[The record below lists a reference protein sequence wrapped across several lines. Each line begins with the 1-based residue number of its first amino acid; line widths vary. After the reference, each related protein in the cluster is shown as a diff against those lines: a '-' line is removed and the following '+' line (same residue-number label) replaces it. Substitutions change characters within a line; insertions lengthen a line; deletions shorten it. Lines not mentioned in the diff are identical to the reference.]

1 MNQPNKAFKVYQ
13 ASAGSGKTY
22 TIVKEYLELC
32 LKDEGSINNYSHILA
47 ITFTN
52 MAANEMKAKI
62 LNHLADIINS
72 DLGEE
77 PKDME
82 KTLLNDLHIE
92 RNALKSNAKRLFQ
105 SIIHDY
111 SSFCVSTID
120 AFFQQLSKSFA
131 KELGLP
137 TQFNTSIDE
146 DAVADAITER
156 IEEQIGPSNPFL
168 NTILEDFYKINFD
181 NEINKPVSF
190 FIHDFIQKLFKENAF
205 LKNEQSLFKSE
216 DDYKTTVNLLKGNI
230 KSHKEAIE
238 ESANGYVKA
247 MDSFM
252 QKNGFTEDSFNR
264 KESNPSLKLLKSFRA
279 ETYNV
284 LEDNQ
289 IQLLNGEYN
298 WHTKDLQ
305 KKLGSRFDS
314 INKDFNDTVLP
325 CLKAYRDH
333 IGAYHFYRSVQQQLS
348 LYVLRSI
355 IKAEMNAYIGEEQ
368 VVPISEFNK
377 RINDILGDFSV
388 PFIYERIGEHFR
400 HLFIDE
406 FQDTSVLQ
414 WQNLVP
420 LLDNGLSTQ
429 NMSMIVGDGKQ
440 SIYRWRSGEVGQIA
454 SLPEI
459 YQKPDNSEAFDIF
472 ENTLINNFQF
482 NRLDT
487 NYRSFKNVVEFNNV
501 FFQYCAERYL
511 PEPYRKVYLDDDPR
525 FNKSVSI
532 EQKVHSKNEGLVQF
546 ETFNGSN
553 KKEVMLE
560 RIKELIEELLE
571 QGFKNKDIAVLVRTN
586 KIGSAVANYLND
598 QGIAITSAESLLLSS
613 SDKVQL
619 IINTLSYLIHPDNKV
634 VVAAVLYYWNLTHG
648 HIKDGIVNQVFEKA
662 KSIADGDETL
672 EEHIELEPNSLKTL
686 LDKSY
691 SLYDI
696 CAALMRLYQF
706 NTLEDSYLNFLLDV
720 VFKWQS
726 TDEVGIGAFLDFWE
740 KKEGELSIIP
750 GSADA
755 VNILTVHKSKGLEYP
770 VVIYPFVIDNLAKKK
785 TNSIWIAPEALGF
798 EKIPNLE
805 KIQFEITTQSKKWS
819 AKAQEIFDVDQQ
831 KTILDNLNLH
841 YVAFTRAEQRLY
853 VFIESLAK
861 DNGHSPFMTFL
872 GKGTLNPVADEEGHK
887 VYQYGNPLTGKIV
900 KKENLEGQPKP
911 FFNESEAGDWY
922 DKIKIDPDPTMFWIS
937 PENKMQPREW
947 GDFVHLVLSTIKL
960 PEDIDKT
967 LKPYLDAGTF
977 NADVLNHLKSL
988 VGAMARHPVIG
999 EAFSPQAKVKN
1010 ECELLSKDYG
1020 ILRPDRYA
1028 EMADKIILLD
1038 YKTGKEDDEHHEQ
1051 LMQYAS
1057 VLKKIVNKR
1066 IDTYLVYLGEDIK
1079 VVPVIAKQLTLN
1091 LS

>member
-1 MNQPNKAFKVYQ
+1 MNPPNKAFKVYQ

-32 LKDEGSINNYSHILA
+32 LKNEGAVNNYSHILA

-62 LNHLADIINS
+62 LNHLSDIINS
-72 DLGEE
+72 DLAEE
-77 PKDME
+77 PKAME
-82 KTLLNDLHIE
+82 KTLLEDLQIE
-92 RNALKSNAKRLFQ
+92 RNTLKSNAKHLFQ

-120 AFFQQLSKSFA
+120 AFFQQLAKSFA

-146 DAVADAITER
+146 DEVADAISER

-168 NTILEDFYKINFD
+168 NEILKDFYGSIFD
-181 NEINKPVSF
+181 NEMNQSVSQN
-190 FIHDFIQKLFKENAF
+190 IHDFIKKLFKEDAF
-205 LKNEQSLFKSE
+205 LRNEQSHFKSE
-216 DDYKTTVNLLKGNI
+216 TDYKTSFDFLNVRI
-230 KSHKEAIE
+230 KSHEEAIE
-238 ESANGYVKA
+238 ASADGYVKA

-252 QKNGFTEDSFNR
+252 QKNGFTEDSFYR
-264 KESNPSLKLLKSFRA
+264 KGSNACLKLLKSFRA
-279 ETYNV
+279 KTYDV

-289 IQLLNGEYN
+289 IQLLNGEYH
-298 WHTKDLQ
+298 WYKQDTQ
-305 KKLGSRFDS
+305 RKLGASFDN

-325 CLKAYRDH
+325 CLKKYQDH
-333 IGAYHFYRSVQQQLS
+333 IGAYQFYRTIQHHLS

-414 WQNLVP
+414 WQNIVP

-454 SLPEI
+454 SLPLI
-459 YQKPDNSEAFDIF
+459 YKKPDNSEAFDVF
-472 ENTLINNFQF
+472 ESTLINNFQF
-482 NRLDT
+482 KRLDT
-487 NYRSFKNVVEFNNV
+487 NYRSFKNVVEFNNI

-511 PEPYRKVYLDDDPR
+511 PESYRKVYLDNDPR

-532 EQKVHSKNEGLVQF
+532 KQEVHSKNEGLVQF
-546 ETFNGSN
+546 ETFDGSG
-553 KKEVMLE
+553 KKEAMLE
-560 RIKELIEELLE
+560 RIKVLVEELLG
-571 QGFKNKDIAVLVRTN
+571 QGFKKKDIAVLVRAN
-586 KIGSAVANYLND
+586 KEGSAVANYLND

-619 IINTLSYLIHPDNKV
+619 IINTLSYLIHTDNRV
-634 VVAAVLYYWNLTHG
+634 IVAAVLYYWNLTHG
-648 HIKDGIVNQVFEKA
+648 HIQNGIVDHVFETA
-662 KSIADGDETL
+662 KSIADGNETL
-672 EEHIELEPNSLKTL
+672 EQHIGLEPDTLKNL
-686 LDKSY
+686 LNKSY

-696 CAALMRLYQF
+696 CSALIRLYQF
-706 NTLEDSYLNFLLDV
+706 NTLGDSYLNFLLDV
-720 VFKWQS
+720 VFKWQT
-726 TDEVGIGAFLDFWE
+726 TDEVGIGAFLEFWE
-740 KKEGELSIIP
+740 KKEKTLSIIP
-750 GSADA
+750 GSTDA

-770 VVIYPFVIDNLAKKK
+770 VVIYPFVIDDLTSKKN
-785 TNSIWIAPEALGF
+785 NSIWIAPEALGF

-805 KIQFEITTQSKKWS
+805 KIQFEITGQSRKWS
-819 AKAQEIFDVDQQ
+819 AKAQEVFDVDLN

-853 VFIESLAK
+853 VFTAARKEDKGYSSIMSFLKK
-861 DNGHSPFMTFL
+861 D
-872 GKGTLNPVADEEGHK
+872 TLIPVVTEEMHK
-887 VYQYGNPLTGKIV
+887 VYQYGDPSTGKVV
-900 KKENLEGQPKP
+900 KKENLDGQPLP
-911 FFNESEAGDWY
+911 FFNESKAGDWY

-947 GDFVHLVLSTIKL
+947 GDFVHLILSTIKL

-988 VGAMARHPVIG
+988 VEEMARHPLIG
-999 EAFSPQAKVKN
+999 EAFSKHAKVKN

-1028 EMADKIILLD
+1028 EMTDKIILLD
-1038 YKTGKEDDEHHEQ
+1038 YKTGKEEDEHHEQ

-1057 VLKKIVNKR
+1057 VLKRIVNKK
-1066 IDTYLVYLGEDIK
+1066 IDAYLVYLGEGIK

-1091 LS
+1091 F